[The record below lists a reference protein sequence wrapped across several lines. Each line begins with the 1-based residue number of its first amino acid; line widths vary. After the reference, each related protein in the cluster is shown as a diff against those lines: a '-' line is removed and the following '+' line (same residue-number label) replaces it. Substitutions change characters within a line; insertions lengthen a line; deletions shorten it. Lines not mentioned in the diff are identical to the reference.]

1 MLRNVLLKNDD
12 YVKFE
17 EIDSSD
23 DDVQIR
29 LGSDRTMIEIQ
40 YPQYE

>member
-1 MLRNVLLKNDD
+1 MLRYAFLKNDD

-17 EIDSSD
+17 KTDNSD

-29 LGSDRTMIEIQ
+29 LRPDRTMIEIQ
-40 YPQYE
+40 YLQYS

>member
-1 MLRNVLLKNDD
+1 MLRNALLKNDD

-17 EIDSSD
+17 KTNSND

-29 LGSDRTMIEIQ
+29 LKPDRTMIEIQ
-40 YPQYE
+40 YLQYS